1 MCSIEVPE
9 LADLDGL
16 DARELASVLVEM
28 DRARRQI
35 EAVIAGIV
43 GVAERSAAY
52 TEDGHASVPGWAKAT
67 CNWSSGETK

>member
-9 LADLDGL
+9 LAGLDGL

-43 GVAERSAAY
+43 GGCGTQRCLHRRRPCLGAGV
-52 TEDGHASVPGWAKAT
+52 
-67 CNWSSGETK
+67 GEGNV